1 MLDTVLH
8 GCRITSDENGRF
20 FAHDL
25 DGSPL
30 GEFDTQEEAF
40 RAAKRRRFGSS
51 AETSPV
57 PDPLASEPK
66 PRRKRQKE

>member
-8 GCRITSDENGRF
+8 GCRITSDEEGRF
-20 FAHDL
+20 FVHDE
-25 DGSPL
+25 DGTPV

-40 RAAKRRRFGSS
+40 RAAKRRRVGSS

-57 PDPLASEPK
+57 PPETETPNDPE
-66 PRRKRQKE
+66 E